1 VKEGDSLASI
11 ASHFGL
17 PSWHCVYGK
26 NISIDPESLPPGL
39 KIVIPNKY
47 KESDFIQTFTPD
59 LSRVTL
65 SGEFF
70 REGIYFSETEHYVKK
85 PYTEIFQK
93 LGIEILGYPIS
104 EATPGSGIQYFQ
116 NFIIEWGKIDYYS
129 HIPGRPKPDGVDP
142 CFFIHPLGWETYF
155 RQNYPQESS
164 IGNPPA
170 IGEYPLGN
178 IFGKF
183 YSEHGGLEIFG
194 YPVSEQVVYS
204 DGTIEQWLTNS
215 LLRFDPSTNQVE
227 IAPLAREVLTAFFSE
242 ELVLPWFR
250 PAETKERKVFVDDA
264 LAIIEVSPDKK
275 RQLDQRAVALTVAW
289 MRNDDREILA
299 QKLFR
304 DWQIFKYLAVGQE
317 RTFNNA
323 RVILAWHDV
332 RFEMNPVVEKAL
344 DRLSDGSRLINELIE
359 KKVPAEVFQ
368 DNKYPSLPEDWH
380 GIFVFAGGDNLNL
393 SGGLG
398 FKDAPLL
405 FGAYDQYRG
414 NGANDERMVLEALVQ
429 NGLHEGIHSFIQSAS
444 KILPSNSWSEEKS
457 ADPNFVPADTRKGL
471 LAHMSMCILTSAAQR
486 YYGFEEKRDPRINYI
501 LKILEQGGVG
511 DPEAEVI
518 RAAATFNGDNLWNLY
533 EKVRKTD
540 SPSMDSLMSTLEPD
554 LTII

>member
-1 VKEGDSLASI
+1 MEKETGEEGSKGFSRREILQAALAAVAVAAVSKIASKSQGLEKKSAVPKVTSLPTVGHDATFIPSQSKEPTPTIEENIAAEAKPIVAEANPLVVEEERNPRVAPKESSLDYNLLSPEAFAPYAYFGSENTPGIEILDYFPQSYKGAPDSLIGLWFQAVGAKINANPQTNTSLTIEPPIFSGKISFDYLTVPEGTKFSDVQEKEERTLPCESNAIILGKIEGEESFLTFYQEPVNGCYYFAKVSEDSLSEQDKISASKNLIAQAFVPEFQRLQEVGTLEERERLYEVKEGDSLASI

-204 DGTIEQWLTNS
+204 DGTIEQWLTNN

-250 PAETKERKVFVDDA
+250 PA
-264 LAIIEVSPDKK
+264 
-275 RQLDQRAVALTVAW
+275 
-289 MRNDDREILA
+289 
-299 QKLFR
+299 
-304 DWQIFKYLAVGQE
+304 
-317 RTFNNA
+317 
-323 RVILAWHDV
+323 
-332 RFEMNPVVEKAL
+332 
-344 DRLSDGSRLINELIE
+344 
-359 KKVPAEVFQ
+359 
-368 DNKYPSLPEDWH
+368 
-380 GIFVFAGGDNLNL
+380 
-393 SGGLG
+393 
-398 FKDAPLL
+398 
-405 FGAYDQYRG
+405 
-414 NGANDERMVLEALVQ
+414 
-429 NGLHEGIHSFIQSAS
+429 
-444 KILPSNSWSEEKS
+444 
-457 ADPNFVPADTRKGL
+457 
-471 LAHMSMCILTSAAQR
+471 
-486 YYGFEEKRDPRINYI
+486 
-501 LKILEQGGVG
+501 
-511 DPEAEVI
+511 
-518 RAAATFNGDNLWNLY
+518 
-533 EKVRKTD
+533 
-540 SPSMDSLMSTLEPD
+540 
-554 LTII
+554 